1 MYKIV
6 IVDDEDIVSRGLS
19 EKVDWGKLN
28 CTVCGTAANGL
39 EGIEVIER
47 FKPDIVIT
55 DIKMPGMNGLE
66 LAEHIKSHYPGIITI
81 LLSGYSE
88 FDYART
94 AVRHQVFDYLL
105 KPIKIPDLN
114 ACILKAVDRINSK
127 KASLLQAASD
137 SKRENAEIVET
148 GILMNVIVNG
158 NKDMAAMRT
167 KLKDYGIQLGCG
179 TVVVFEMYNPSD
191 LSYEEYASLYQ
202 YAVNNIVNETY
213 GRFQMATSIVD
224 MEGKSVVVVK
234 SDPGLQQV
242 IIRKRVLEA
251 TTECL
256 ENIEMYL
263 KKQISVG
270 IGTSFQEISELYSS
284 FQHALK
290 LLETQVFWGSLM
302 PKLQDALQISTGK
315 PSLGR
320 MDAEWF
326 EAICDGDEPKA
337 KRYLDEFTAGIRAG
351 RNKSIALNS
360 CLDFLLGLS
369 KHVPEWKVKDQ
380 ITEAIAGITGL
391 RTFEEY
397 TDLLSRITALAC
409 EEALWRKEEAM
420 GRSLAERIARYVD
433 DHYAEAEL
441 NLQLAADLFH
451 VSASHL
457 SRMFKKEL
465 GTNFNEYLSLKRV
478 EKAKQLLTGSRRLT
492 VLEVARRVGFADGK
506 YFGQVYK
513 KYYGMTP
520 SEYKE
525 TLFGPRCNAL

>member
-19 EKVDWGKLN
+19 EKVDWSKLN

-66 LAEHIKSHYPGIITI
+66 LAEHIKRHYPGMITI

-114 ACILKAVDRINSK
+114 ACILKAVDRINGSR
-127 KASLLQAASD
+127 ASLLQAASD
-137 SKRENAEIVET
+137 SRRENADIVEA

-158 NKDMAAMRT
+158 NKDIAAMRT
-167 KLKDYGIQLGCG
+167 KLEDYSIRLGCG
-179 TVVVFEMYNPSD
+179 VVVVFEMYNPSD

-213 GRFQMATSIVD
+213 HRFQMATSIVD

-234 SDPGLQQV
+234 SDPALQQV
-242 IIRKRVLEA
+242 IIRKRVVEA

-270 IGTSFQEISELYSS
+270 IGTQFQEISELYSS
-284 FQHALK
+284 FQYALK
-290 LLETQVFWGSLM
+290 LLETQLFWE
-302 PKLQDALQISTGK
+302 I
-315 PSLGR
+315 
-320 MDAEWF
+320 
-326 EAICDGDEPKA
+326 
-337 KRYLDEFTAGIRAG
+337 
-351 RNKSIALNS
+351 
-360 CLDFLLGLS
+360 
-369 KHVPEWKVKDQ
+369 
-380 ITEAIAGITGL
+380 
-391 RTFEEY
+391 
-397 TDLLSRITALAC
+397 
-409 EEALWRKEEAM
+409 
-420 GRSLAERIARYVD
+420 
-433 DHYAEAEL
+433 
-441 NLQLAADLFH
+441 
-451 VSASHL
+451 
-457 SRMFKKEL
+457 
-465 GTNFNEYLSLKRV
+465 
-478 EKAKQLLTGSRRLT
+478 
-492 VLEVARRVGFADGK
+492 
-506 YFGQVYK
+506 
-513 KYYGMTP
+513 
-520 SEYKE
+520 
-525 TLFGPRCNAL
+525 